1 VGAGNFSSSTIDY
14 LLRPGA
20 TQRAIY
26 IVDEPKVAHNIYL
39 EVIAEFGAPGLVL
52 FAAIVAGGLLACAA
66 AARAAVRRRERETEL
81 LARGLLLALVAMLV
95 AAFFS
100 SELFNKP
107 LWMLLAL
114 AVALRSFAEAGRPA

>member
-1 VGAGNFSSSTIDY
+1 VGADNFSISTVDY

-39 EVIAEFGAPGLVL
+39 EVVAEFGVPGMVL
-52 FAAIVAGGLLACAA
+52 FGAIVTGGLLACAA
-66 AARAAVRRRERETEL
+66 AARAAVRRGERETEL
-81 LARGLLLALVAMLV
+81 LSRGLLLALIAMLL

-114 AVALRSFAEAGRPA
+114 AVAVRSFAEADGA